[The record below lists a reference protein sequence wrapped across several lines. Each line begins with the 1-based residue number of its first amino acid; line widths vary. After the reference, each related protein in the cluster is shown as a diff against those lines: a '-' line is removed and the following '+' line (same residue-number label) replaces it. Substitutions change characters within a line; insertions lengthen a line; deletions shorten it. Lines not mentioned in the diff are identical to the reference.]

1 MIAYEYGYQD
11 AFYVTTI
18 DNPITGQWKMY
29 GYFWWN
35 PDGVVVASSDPEF
48 RDGPYKR
55 LISQYNNDVLGNTSM
70 FGLVSP
76 VVGLDFTIIRI
87 TFGYTYMV

>member
-1 MIAYEYGYQD
+1 
-11 AFYVTTI
+11 
-18 DNPITGQWKMY
+18 MY

-55 LISQYNNDVLGNTSM
+55 LISQYNNDILGNTSM

-76 VVGLDFTIIRI
+76 VVGLDFYHYKSNFWLHLYGTAYLPYHKYVPR
-87 TFGYTYMV
+87 